1 MSLRLA
7 YNTNGASS
15 HRLSDAVSLIADSGY
30 QGVALTPDHHH
41 LDPFAKDWQS
51 QTERL
56 KVRLDELGLGTV
68 IETGA
73 RYLLNPREKHEPT
86 LLNPVAGDRAR
97 RVDFL
102 CRSIDIAAMLGSETV
117 SFWAGVPKAEVTR
130 EQAFAWLHDG
140 ISAVCGYAG
149 EKGVSVSLEPE
160 PGMLVETV
168 ADYGAV
174 AEKHPSLR
182 LALDTG
188 HCLVTQDIAPDEAV
202 RTYADAIGTVSVEDM
217 KVGDHTHLPFGEGDL
232 DLTAVV
238 RALNAVRFTGLV
250 CVEYSRESPRAHL
263 AIPEAAM
270 ALRAAGA

>member
-15 HRLSDAVSLIADSGY
+15 HRLDDAVALIADSGY
-30 QGVALTPDHHH
+30 QGVALTLDHHH
-41 LDPFAKDWQS
+41 LDPFAKDWRQ

-56 KVRLDELGLGTV
+56 RKRLDELRLGTV

-86 LLNPVAGDRAR
+86 LLNPSAEGRAR
-97 RVDFL
+97 RVEFL
-102 CRSIDIAAMLGSETV
+102 HRAIDIAALLSSETV
-117 SFWAGVPKAEVTR
+117 SFWAGVPKPEVNR
-130 EQAFAWLHDG
+130 EQAFAWLHEG
-140 ISAVCGYAG
+140 VAQVCERAEQAG
-149 EKGVSVSLEPE
+149 VTVSLEPE

-168 ADYGAV
+168 ADYRPI
-174 AEKHPSLR
+174 AERHPMLR

-188 HCLVTQDIAPDEAV
+188 HCLVTQDIEPDAAIREFA
-202 RTYADAIGTVSVEDM
+202 AAIGTVSVEDM
-217 KVGDHTHLPFGEGDL
+217 KIGDHTHLPFGEGDI
-232 DLTAVV
+232 DLPAIVTALHEI
-238 RALNAVRFTGLV
+238 AFTGLV

-263 AIPEAAM
+263 AIPEAAA